1 MVDDGST
8 DATVAC
14 LRPLRELRI
23 VRQDHTGMPGQARNA
38 GARVA
43 RGEYLAFL
51 DSDDLWLPHKL
62 AVQVAAAVAAGDAI
76 NHTRERWLRGARL
89 VSQRGQHHRR
99 SGDLF
104 ADSLRKCI
112 IGPSTV
118 LLRRAA
124 FEEAGGFREDL
135 EIAEGLR
142 VVAAP
147 HGAPSGRLRGP
158 GIGNQARRPRR
169 PALRALR
176 AYRTV
181 PPARAAAICW
191 SGATGNTS
199 RPPSGRRPRPS
210 WRARRA
216 STPPAAASAGAP
228 PRRTATPPWR
238 SAGAHRRRPHP
249 LRLAREPRALTA
261 GNRLGNPERDENMAQ
276 DRAGGGGRAVDRNP
290 PEPRR
295 RRARRTP
302 AAAVAGRPADR
313 ALRGV
318 SGRLLRRGHEHP
330 RTAFRRRRAA
340 RVRAAGTVRGGQQRP
355 ADRGRSGRRCCCWRR
370 SAFPSW

>member
-1 MVDDGST
+1 MGSQPLVSVVIPTYNRAALLREAIASVLRQCYAPLELIVVDDGST

-76 NHTRERWLRGARL
+76 NHTRERWLRGARV

-135 EIAEGLR
+135 EIAEDYELWLR
-142 VVAAP
+142 LTARHRVGYVDRESVIKRAG
-147 HGAPSGRLRGP
+147 HGDQLSERYGHIELFR
-158 GIGNQARRPRR
+158 
-169 PALRALR
+169 LRALR
-176 AYRTV
+176 DLLERRDRQHFTPGQRAAAEAELARKARIYAAGCRKRGRAAEADRYTALAHRWSAPPETV
-181 PPARAAAICW
+181 PPAPC
-191 SGATGNTS
+191 
-199 RPPSGRRPRPS
+199 
-210 WRARRA
+210 
-216 STPPAAASAGAP
+216 AGAAGVDGRQS
-228 PRRTATPPWR
+228 PRQP
-238 SAGAHRRRPHP
+238 
-249 LRLAREPRALTA
+249 
-261 GNRLGNPERDENMAQ
+261 
-276 DRAGGGGRAVDRNP
+276 
-290 PEPRR
+290 
-295 RRARRTP
+295 
-302 AAAVAGRPADR
+302 
-313 ALRGV
+313 
-318 SGRLLRRGHEHP
+318 
-330 RTAFRRRRAA
+330 
-340 RVRAAGTVRGGQQRP
+340 
-355 ADRGRSGRRCCCWRR
+355 
-370 SAFPSW
+370 

>member
-1 MVDDGST
+1 MGSQPLVSVVIPTYNRAALLREAVASVLRQCYAPLELIVVDDGST

-76 NHTRERWLRGARL
+76 NHTRERWLRGAR
-89 VSQRGQHHRR
+89 VVAQRGQRHRR

-135 EIAEGLR
+135 EIAEDYELWLR
-142 VVAAP
+142 LTACHRVGYVDRESVIKRAG
-147 HGAPSGRLRGP
+147 HGDQLSERYGHIELFRLH
-158 GIGNQARRPRR
+158 
-169 PALRALR
+169 ALRDLLER
-176 AYRTV
+176 GDRQHFT
-181 PPARAAAICW
+181 PGQRAAAAAELARKARIYAAGC
-191 SGATGNTS
+191 SK
-199 RPPSGRRPRPS
+199 RGR
-210 WRARRA
+210 
-216 STPPAAASAGAP
+216 AAEAD
-228 PRRTATPPWR
+228 RYTAL
-238 SAGAHRRRPHP
+238 AHRWSAVGVDGRQS
-249 LRLAREPRALTA
+249 PRQ
-261 GNRLGNPERDENMAQ
+261 P
-276 DRAGGGGRAVDRNP
+276 
-290 PEPRR
+290 
-295 RRARRTP
+295 
-302 AAAVAGRPADR
+302 
-313 ALRGV
+313 
-318 SGRLLRRGHEHP
+318 
-330 RTAFRRRRAA
+330 
-340 RVRAAGTVRGGQQRP
+340 
-355 ADRGRSGRRCCCWRR
+355 
-370 SAFPSW
+370 